1 MHRGQ
6 THQIQCVFTT
16 NSFFIKNSLC
26 YLPLVHIWQS
36 WTFKASLLRYMPI
49 IHHVCLKV
57 FTFITCISLH
67 DKSNSYIHVIFR
79 HYIMQFEIQEHLSMF
94 KKNVKKHQT
103 DSKSGFWQIALSCWT
118 PRVCKKNKDFFVQNK
133 CDQISETTIFNFL
146 INAFKLCYFPMRLKR
161 RCIFE

>member
-49 IHHVCLKV
+49 IHRLPESFYICQC
-57 FTFITCISLH
+57 TCISLH

-79 HYIMQFEIQEHLSMF
+79 HYIMQFEIQEHLLMF
-94 KKNVKKHQT
+94 KKNVKKKQIDFELT
-103 DSKSGFWQIALSCWT
+103 PNRFKIWLLANRAKLLDTKS
-118 PRVCKKNKDFFVQNK
+118 V
-133 CDQISETTIFNFL
+133 
-146 INAFKLCYFPMRLKR
+146 
-161 RCIFE
+161 

>member
-49 IHHVCLKV
+49 IHHVCLNV
-57 FTFITCISLH
+57 FTLPMYMYFLTWQ
-67 DKSNSYIHVIFR
+67 SNSYIHVIFR
-79 HYIMQFEIQEHLSMF
+79 HYIMQFEIQEHLLMF
-94 KKNVKKHQT
+94 LKK
-103 DSKSGFWQIALSCWT
+103 
-118 PRVCKKNKDFFVQNK
+118 CKKPVDFELTSNR
-133 CDQISETTIFNFL
+133 
-146 INAFKLCYFPMRLKR
+146 FKIWLLANRAKLLDTKSV
-161 RCIFE
+161 

>member
-49 IHHVCLKV
+49 IHHFCLKV
-57 FTFITCISLH
+57 FTFA
-67 DKSNSYIHVIFR
+67 NVHVFPYMTIKFIYS
-79 HYIMQFEIQEHLSMF
+79 HNIQKFYKMQFEIQEHLLMF
-94 KKNVKKHQT
+94 LKK
-103 DSKSGFWQIALSCWT
+103 
-118 PRVCKKNKDFFVQNK
+118 CKKPVDFELTSNR
-133 CDQISETTIFNFL
+133 
-146 INAFKLCYFPMRLKR
+146 FKIWLLANRAKLLDTKSV
-161 RCIFE
+161 